1 MKEWTMDDHE
11 AVTDWVRAAYA
22 DGSARVVGS
31 ATRTTGLALR
41 VRLGPRA
48 MWLRAGGVVQRSL
61 ELTEREGKVAAE
73 LGAAG
78 LAVPVPIARAD
89 GAFAGMLPAGKRQW
103 PAIGYAELSG
113 EEVLTPTAEQ
123 AEALG
128 GLLRGLHE
136 WAPSATANALPWVEP
151 LEKIEER
158 LREAGHW
165 LDSEQWRTLR
175 PIVARASAVVSGA
188 SLAPGV
194 CHGDVRLANV
204 RFSTLG
210 AGADGGGRSAAT
222 LFDLEAMGLGP
233 ALYDVACLWRRRLL
247 ESGLEQPPP
256 DWRAF
261 REGYEKRGALG
272 DAAWSLVPA
281 LGCLRAFWTM
291 MLPVEPALDWGEAFR
306 SSREYWAGHLAQLAW
321 FDAAMRDP
329 SGWV

>member
-1 MKEWTMDDHE
+1 MDEHD
-11 AVTDWVRAAYA
+11 AVTDWVRVAYA
-22 DGSARVVGS
+22 DDSARVVGS

-41 VRLGPRA
+41 VRLGSGA

-61 ELTEREGKVAAE
+61 ELTEREGQVAAE
-73 LGAAG
+73 LRAAG
-78 LAVPVPIARAD
+78 LAVPVPVARAD
-89 GAFAGMLPAGKRQW
+89 GAFAGMLPAGKREW
-103 PAIGYAELSG
+103 PTIGYAELSG
-113 EEVLTPTAEQ
+113 EEVLAPTPEQ

-151 LEKIEER
+151 LEKIDER
-158 LREAGHW
+158 LNEAGHW
-165 LDSEQWRTLR
+165 LDGEQWRTLQ
-175 PIVARASAVVSGA
+175 PIVARASAVLSGA
-188 SLAPGV
+188 GLAPGV

-204 RFSTLG
+204 RFATLRS
-210 AGADGGGRSAAT
+210 GADGARPGLSSAT
-222 LFDLEAMGLGP
+222 LFDLETIGLGP

-247 ESGLEQPPP
+247 ETGLEQTPP

-261 REGYEKRGALG
+261 RAGYEQRGALG

-291 MLPVEPALDWGEAFR
+291 MLPVEPALGWGEPFR
-306 SSREYWAGHLAQLAW
+306 ASREYWAGHLSQLER

-329 SGWV
+329 TGWV